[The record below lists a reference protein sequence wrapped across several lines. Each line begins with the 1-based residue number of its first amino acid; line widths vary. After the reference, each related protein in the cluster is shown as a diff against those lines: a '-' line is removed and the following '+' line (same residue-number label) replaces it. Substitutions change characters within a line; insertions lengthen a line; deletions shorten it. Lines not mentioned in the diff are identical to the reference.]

1 MANMHMY
8 THVWMQGHAHTQT
21 HPGTVVRVLHILI
34 HLILTP
40 TKWARYEWGKE
51 PLKYVTVTT
60 QLEETHKNL
69 SYKCGFS
76 MSFPFTGCQHLSLV
90 TFFILKK

>member
-8 THVWMQGHAHTQT
+8 THVWMQTQT